1 MVSEP
6 RDPATL
12 QSQQDDAELVAN
24 VLPVLLDGIGDTFK
38 LLEAEWKS
46 IGSLLASVETV
57 VVGKTISIDDDGK
70 LSLFSWLYKLLG
82 ASGLCAVFKEGDSAR
97 FKEFIQTPQRLVES
111 LSAIK
116 TESLPE
122 TVGTEWPLVRRQL
135 LKRIPTSAIAGL
147 INASIIKEPEK
158 LTGKVTTFLRLASEA
173 LGFNISKE
181 SVKGVFDA
189 KIKQGEHEVPIME
202 LAGVTADQAE
212 DMKAFLTQLQRL
224 QALVKQPEDIGA
236 IINCKYTS
244 PGDIAK
250 DQQSAASKLAGAGVA
265 PDRAGRIVTRAL
277 MIDVTEER
285 LWAEALKARGTSGIA
300 DVAIAAADDKKGSGG
315 ESAPSSGNVS
325 AKSDQEEINFS
336 TMFGLGGMGCVECA
350 SVFSPAAYFVNL
362 LEELDKVKGADS
374 KSLRDKLFE
383 RRADLSLL
391 ELSCANTKILIPYLD
406 LVNEVMEATL
416 AKAGSLP
423 PTPIPNMGEDDNDD
437 MYLSQPRNTNY
448 VVYEKVVGDMVFPMN
463 VFPYNQAMHSI
474 RAYLKLAGASRYQL
488 LSTFRSLDRI
498 EKAPVDFF
506 RAASVSDRAIAAEV
520 LGLQHEDYVAVTN
533 ESYYSYQTLL
543 DSGRSL
549 SLEDYQKQIGL
560 KRGYQYWGYAS
571 NTEMTEPSGL
581 TNVKAQFLPRSG
593 LDFAGLLSLLKTSF
607 LAKRLVILNK
617 DRTTKF
623 DGYLDDMRIW
633 QIPLKAAGATEN
645 IIDPTLCNQI
655 QAFMRLKNKLQW
667 PIEELDSLYS
677 TLITLGSLPFDT
689 ESLGHL
695 AAVKRLVDITG
706 MAPSKLQPL
715 WGDINAYNNSSLYY
729 RLFCK
734 PYEGETD
741 VFLPDKLAGKG
752 DTKLSDYVHLI
763 LPVLQITPE
772 EYESIKLYSQMTD
785 QLSLANIS
793 QLYRISLL
801 CTILGISPLDYEG
814 FVSIFDRQFDLLKDP
829 ATTLAV
835 IEYFKPEQPS
845 SSTFSLTELLFAIN
859 GVSSSSDES
868 MNMTL
873 DKAIDITNTILSM
886 PGTIQSEP
894 SIEGDLVSRASVIC
908 SSLLGKEE
916 AQKIVGFLED
926 PAKAPEPPVG
936 EDPIFIQYFSP
947 VLGEKSARDLFRG
960 LTSNSEEDEM
970 EQAARRYRLFIV
982 TMTPIVERT
991 QKQELIVTSLR
1002 QFLPELDSTML
1013 RFLLSDIIKH
1023 AEILPDDVS
1032 ISSGMDILL
1041 RIGNS
1046 SSASVALFNGYFRP
1060 PTTAAYV
1067 FTISVGAGK
1076 DPAPLWIDG
1085 ERLAFNRVS
1094 SNVYTAVS
1102 GRLLGG
1108 KWYEIQYGG
1117 DVTGLTW
1124 AAQGATGI
1132 APASF
1137 TTDTL
1142 VDGQLVT
1149 NTGAVVTK
1157 LMQLSYVV
1165 NHFVLEVTEIEFW
1178 NRMDHFNFDALTLDN
1193 IRQLEKYQLIRDEV
1207 SRSMPKRPLIELYR
1221 WLFASTQNEDESL
1234 SSRIASVSAWPE
1246 QICSGYLAAK
1256 YPNLSEESRK
1266 QRFKSVSALFEMR
1279 ESLRFMKKVN
1289 FPTISLE
1296 SLFTTSEP
1304 VMPGPDHTIASKDFE
1319 YAAIFRSATQ
1329 SRLSSTSL
1337 RNGPTAL
1344 SLASDEIRD
1353 GQRNALVQCLL
1364 SDKYRVHSYATT
1376 AEKLFGYFL
1385 CDVEMGP
1392 ELQTSRIKQAI
1403 STVQLFVQRCILGA
1417 ENVYGVDD
1425 TARLQL
1431 MGSDLDAMLRYRLW
1445 EARQKAFFYPENW
1458 LDPTLRD
1465 DKTEQYL
1472 ALESAV
1478 METKLDMD
1486 SITSLVKDY
1495 VYRVNEVADLQ
1506 VEGYLWERQDKR
1518 TSVGKGEEDIAYDSE
1533 FHVFARTRTSPA
1545 VFYYR
1550 KLQLGGSDVNI
1561 IAYWTPWSRMNVDIP
1576 VQDVDGAGNKL
1587 PTVGSYIVPTM
1598 FKNRLFVFLP
1608 EVMSK
1613 KKDVESTGG
1622 NDDDTTDD
1630 PMIKYLQKM
1639 VPPSNAQ
1646 RHWELRLGY
1655 IELQNGKWTNKKAC
1669 QSALCIIEEDK
1680 LLPDISGLQFQID
1693 TRDKDI
1699 LRVQVGRVIKSAM
1712 EVLGHFELRDQ
1723 QLVLVDGGNYPAS
1736 SVDAPVFND
1745 IAPIYRLEF
1754 SKFVSRQGENWGARP
1769 QVGVFSDT
1777 KPQPLIPTKKKRN
1790 KKTMSHRLVMSFDK
1804 INYGAPT
1811 GFIVESSDEGKS
1823 ETMFSFPPDY
1833 EMYELDPRDATDQ
1846 LEGQRLKTENISDF
1860 VNPMLLKD
1868 MNSERGLK
1876 PLFATLRAFKYSP
1889 DGKPTT
1895 GDYSHDIFGRRNSAL
1910 PHELSTP
1917 FAIYNWELGVHI
1929 PSLLI
1934 ERLLAAQQY
1943 ELALSVARLVFDPTI
1958 VGGKVEEAWSFP
1970 PFRDE
1975 QVRTGR
1981 GPTFDLD
1988 WKKRMTQDEWLES
2001 KSNVHAAARG
2011 KPSAYMFRI
2020 AMKYIEILIAAGDEY
2035 FRQDTL
2041 ESLPLALQRY
2051 TEASQVFGPQPEV
2064 TPRLGKP
2071 AVMTYQKIKD
2081 NLDPNSNLKVD
2092 IGLEFPFFGIPG
2104 PDDQRGEINNRYLG
2118 FLRTDYFCTPA
2129 NPALVALRNLIDDRL
2144 YNIRHG
2150 LDINGRKRVLS
2161 LFEPPI
2167 DPGALIGGSPSLGAS
2182 SLGGLSV
2189 DMEAPMPS
2197 YRFNYLLQRAY
2208 EYAKEIKETAQ
2219 QLVGIKEKRDAES
2232 LSMLQYKHRQ
2242 SIYALNLKIK
2252 QHQKTEIQRSREPLE
2267 AARSQYAM
2275 QLQYYLQLTGESK
2288 AIPNP
2293 GEHWEDIEI
2302 NIEAPTK
2309 DDLRMSPYENMEGIA
2324 YDSASTLNQS
2334 ASDLESQAAFLLG
2347 MPDITANVEP
2357 WGIGLSTTMGG
2368 TTIGQA
2374 AQSLAIAMRG
2384 RAQTVLDQGSRAG
2397 RKSTL
2402 SRQLQERLFQANTIG
2417 HELMKLDMETE
2428 QIDARLAT
2436 MDLEIQAQQRE
2447 ADNAAAEEE
2456 WMRSKYTAEQLYK
2469 FLDNSISQVLH
2480 QTYLQALDM
2489 AKLVRRTL
2497 DFEHAVRYPDSTTQ
2511 PTLTI
2516 GGYWEKSRDGLT
2528 SGEALYADLKRME
2541 MMHIEN
2547 ATHDFEIEKNISLRG
2562 LDPRALLTI
2571 QETGSAIVRLP
2582 ESLFDRDFPGHYCR
2596 RIASVALSLPCIVG
2610 AYTSINCTLSLTKH
2624 KYRTSALVKDAQSL
2638 YEDEEGKYRTDR
2650 IPITEIAVTNGTR
2663 DSGTFSLDFQAS
2675 GQYGPF
2681 EGAGAV
2687 SDWQV
2692 SLPDKMRQFDYRT
2705 ISDVVMHLR
2714 YTSVNGGGRLK
2725 QVAETA
2731 VDALKPPTLALNLR
2745 DEYPDEW
2752 HKVSRG
2758 RGPDA
2763 SSSTTTTLILANIRD
2778 GLPFWAR
2785 SRTAN
2790 PSGMKLMVYP
2800 EIEDPTLKGTGL
2812 TAPVTLERDDG
2823 AGIGTYTAFSYSGR
2837 MPSLDAPWEI
2847 AIPSNVAL
2855 ERAWLFIDF

>member
-1 MVSEP
+1 M
-6 RDPATL
+6 
-12 QSQQDDAELVAN
+12 
-24 VLPVLLDGIGDTFK
+24 
-38 LLEAEWKS
+38 
-46 IGSLLASVETV
+46 
-57 VVGKTISIDDDGK
+57 DDDGK
-70 LSLFSWLYKLLG
+70 LSIFSWLYKLLG
-82 ASGLCAVFKEGDSAR
+82 ASGVCAVFEEGDDAQ
-97 FKEFIQTPQRLVES
+97 FEELIETPQRLVEF
-111 LSAIK
+111 LSAIE

-122 TVGTEWPLVRRQL
+122 AVSSEWPLARRQL
-135 LKRIPTSAIAGL
+135 FKRIPTSAIAGL
-147 INASIIKEPEK
+147 IDVSIIQEPKK
-158 LTGKVTTFLRLASEA
+158 LTGKVTAFLRLASES
-173 LGFNISKE
+173 LGFNISKLP
-181 SVKGVFDA
+181 VKSVFDA
-189 KIKQGEHEVPIME
+189 KIKQGEREVPIME
-202 LAGVTADQAE
+202 LAGVTADQVE
-212 DMKAFLTQLQRL
+212 DMKAFLTQLQKL

-236 IINCKYTS
+236 IIKCNYTS

-250 DQQSAASKLAGAGVA
+250 DQQNAATKLAGAGVA
-265 PDRAGRIVTRAL
+265 SDRASRIVTRAL

-285 LWAEALKARGTSGIA
+285 FWAEALKARGTSGIA
-300 DVAIAAADDKKGSGG
+300 DVAIAAADDKKQSG
-315 ESAPSSGNVS
+315 EKPSPGSGNVS
-325 AKSDQEEINFS
+325 SEGDREEINFS

-350 SVFSPAAYFVNL
+350 SVFSPAAYLVNL

-374 KSLRDKLFE
+374 KSLRDKLLD
-383 RRADLSLL
+383 RRADLSML

-406 LVNEVMEATL
+406 LVNEVMEAAL

-423 PTPIPNMGEDDNDD
+423 PTPVPNMGEDDNDD

-448 VVYEKVVGDMVFPMN
+448 AVYEQVVGDMVFPMN

-474 RAYLKLAGASRYQL
+474 RAYLKLASVSRYQL
-488 LSTFRSLDRI
+488 LATFRSLDRI
-498 EKAPVDFF
+498 RKASVEVSK
-506 RAASVSDRAIAAEV
+506 AASVSDHAIAAEV

-533 ESYYSYQTLL
+533 ESYYSHQILL
-543 DSGRSL
+543 DSGQNL
-549 SLEDYQKQIGL
+549 SLENYQKQIGL
-560 KRGYQYWGYAS
+560 KRRYEYWGYAS
-571 NTEMTEPSGL
+571 DAEMTGSSGL
-581 TNVKAQFLPRSG
+581 TNVKTQLLPRSG

-607 LAKRLVILNK
+607 LAKRLVVLNK

-623 DGYLDDMRIW
+623 DGYLDDMRVW

-645 IIDPTLCNQI
+645 VVDPTLFNHI
-655 QAFMRLKNKLQW
+655 QAFLRLKNKLQW
-667 PIEELDSLYS
+667 SIEELDSLYS
-677 TLITLGSLPFDT
+677 TLLTLGSLPFDA

-695 AAVKRLVDITG
+695 AAVKRLVAIT
-706 MAPSKLQPL
+706 AIPPSKLQPL
-715 WGDINAYNNSSLYY
+715 WGDMNAYNDSSLYY
-729 RLFCK
+729 QLFCK
-734 PYEGETD
+734 PYRGETN
-741 VFLPDKLAGKG
+741 VFLPDELAKG
-752 DTKLSDYVHLI
+752 DAKISDYVHLI

-772 EYESIKLYSQMTD
+772 EYESIKLCSQMTD

-801 CTILGISPLDYEG
+801 CTILGISPLDYG
-814 FVSIFDRQFDLLKDP
+814 VFVSIFDRQFDLLKDP

-845 SSTFSLTELLFAIN
+845 SSTLLLSELLFVIN
-859 GVSSSSDES
+859 GVSSTSDES
-868 MNMTL
+868 TNMTI

-886 PGTIQSEP
+886 PGTVQSDP
-894 SIEGDLVSRASVIC
+894 SMEGDLVSQVYLIC
-908 SSLLGKEE
+908 NRLLGKEE
-916 AQKIVGFLED
+916 AQKIVNFLED
-926 PAKAPEPPVG
+926 PAKAPEPPID

-947 VLGEKSARDLFRG
+947 ILGEKSARDLFQD
-960 LTSNSEEDEM
+960 LTSDAEGDAT

-982 TMTPIVERT
+982 TMTPMLART

-1002 QFLPELDSTML
+1002 QFLPKLDSTML

-1023 AEILPDDVS
+1023 ADILPSDVS
-1032 ISSGMDILL
+1032 ISSGMDVLL
-1041 RIGNS
+1041 RLGNA
-1046 SSASVALFNGYFRP
+1046 SSAGVTSFNGYFRP
-1060 PTTAAYV
+1060 PTTATYA
-1067 FTISVGAGK
+1067 FTIFVEADK
-1076 DPAPLWIDG
+1076 DAAPLWIDG
-1085 ERLAFNRVS
+1085 EQLNFSRAS
-1094 SNVYTAVS
+1094 SNVCTAIS
-1102 GRLLGG
+1102 SRLLGG
-1108 KWYEIQYGG
+1108 KWYEIRYGG

-1124 AAQGATGI
+1124 AAQGAVGI
-1132 APASF
+1132 APAHF

-1149 NTGAVVTK
+1149 NTGAIVTK
-1157 LMQLSYVV
+1157 LMQLSYIATR
-1165 NHFVLEVTEIEFW
+1165 FTLEVTEIEFW
-1178 NRMDHFNFDALTLDN
+1178 NRMDHFNFNALTLDN
-1193 IRQLEKYQLIRDEV
+1193 IRQLEKYQLIRDEAC
-1207 SRSMPKRPLIELYR
+1207 RGMPKRPLIELYR
-1221 WLFASTQNEDESL
+1221 WLFAPTQNGNESL

-1246 QICSGYLAAK
+1246 QICSSYLAAK
-1256 YPNLSEESRK
+1256 YPTLTEESRK
-1266 QRFKSVSALFEMR
+1266 QEFKDISALFEMR
-1279 ESLRFMKKVN
+1279 ESLRFTKKVD
-1289 FPTISLE
+1289 FPTMSLE
-1296 SLFTTSEP
+1296 SFFATSEP
-1304 VMPGPDHTIASKDFE
+1304 VMPEPDGTMASKDFE

-1337 RNGPTAL
+1337 RNGPTTL

-1353 GQRNALVQCLL
+1353 GQRSALVQCLL
-1364 SDKYRVHSYATT
+1364 SDKYRVHEYATT

-1431 MGSDLDAMLRYRLW
+1431 MASDLDAMLRYRLW

-1486 SITSLVKDY
+1486 VITSLIKDY

-1506 VEGYLWERQDKR
+1506 VDAYLWERQDKR
-1518 TSVGKGEEDIAYDSE
+1518 TSVGRGEEDIAYDSE

-1545 VFYYR
+1545 VYYYR

-1587 PTVGSYIVPTM
+1587 PTIGSYIVPTM

-1613 KKDVESTGG
+1613 KKDVEPAKE
-1622 NDDDTTDD
+1622 DDDGEIDD
-1630 PMIKYLQKM
+1630 PTIKYLQKM
-1639 VPPSNAQ
+1639 VPRSNAQ

-1669 QSALCIIEEDK
+1669 QSALCIIEENK
-1680 LLPDISGLQFQID
+1680 LLPDVSGLQFQID
-1693 TRDKDI
+1693 AREEDI
-1699 LRVQVGRVIKSAM
+1699 LRVQVGRVVESAM
-1712 EVLGHFELRDQ
+1712 EVLGHFELRGE
-1723 QLVLVDGGNYPAS
+1723 QLVLVDESNYPAS
-1736 SVDAPVFND
+1736 SVNAPVFERV
-1745 IAPIYRLEF
+1745 APIYQLEF
-1754 SKFVSRQGENWGARP
+1754 SKFVSREGENWGDRP
-1769 QVGVFSDT
+1769 EGGVFSGV
-1777 KPQPLIPTKKKRN
+1777 KPQPLIPEKRKRN
-1790 KKTMSHRLVMSFDK
+1790 KKTMSHRLVMSFDT
-1804 INYGAPT
+1804 INYSAPT
-1811 GFIVESSDEGKS
+1811 GFIVESSDAGKS

-1833 EMYELDPRDATDQ
+1833 EMYELDPRDETGQ
-1846 LEGQRLKTENISDF
+1846 LEGQRLKAENISDF

-1889 DGKPTT
+1889 DGQPTV

-1929 PSLLI
+1929 PSLII

-2001 KSNVHAAARG
+2001 KGNVHAAARG

-2020 AMKYIEILIAAGDEY
+2020 AMKYIEILIGSGDEY

-2092 IGLEFPFFGIPG
+2092 IGLEFPFFGNPG
-2104 PDDQRGEINNRYLG
+2104 PDDHRGEINNRYLG

-2182 SLGGLSV
+2182 ALGGLSA

-2208 EYAKEIKETAQ
+2208 EYAREIKETAQ
-2219 QLVGIKEKRDAES
+2219 QLVGIKERRDAES
-2232 LSMLQYKHRQ
+2232 LSMLRYKHQQ
-2242 SIYALNLKIK
+2242 SVFGLNLKIK

-2293 GEHWEDIEI
+2293 GEHWEDIQI
-2302 NIEAPTK
+2302 NIETPTK
-2309 DDLRMSPYENMEGIA
+2309 DDLRMSPYENMEGMA
-2324 YDSASTLNQS
+2324 YDSASNLNQS
-2334 ASDLESQAAFLLG
+2334 ASDLESQAAFLLA
-2347 MPDITANVEP
+2347 MPEITASVEP
-2357 WGIGLSTTMGG
+2357 WGVGMSTTMGG
-2368 TTIGQA
+2368 NTFGQA

-2384 RAQTVLDQGSRAG
+2384 RAQAVLDQGSRAG

-2417 HELMKLDMETE
+2417 RELMKLDMEME

-2436 MDLEIQAQQRE
+2436 MELEIQAQQRE

-2456 WMRSKYTAEQLYK
+2456 WMRSKYTGEQVYK

-2497 DFEHAVRYPDSTTQ
+2497 DFEHAVRYPDGAAASAQQ
-2511 PTLTI
+2511 PLAI
-2516 GGYWEKSRDGLT
+2516 GGYWEKTRDGLT

-2541 MMHIEN
+2541 MMHVEN

-2562 LDPRALLTI
+2562 LDPLALLTI
-2571 QETGSAIVRLP
+2571 QETGSAIIRLP

-2596 RIASVALSLPCIVG
+2596 RIESVALSLPCIVG

-2624 KYRTSALVKDAQSL
+2624 KYRTSALVKDAPSL
-2638 YEDEEGKYRTDR
+2638 YDDEEGKYRTDR
-2650 IPITEIAVTNGTR
+2650 IPITNIAVTNGAR
-2663 DSGTFSLDFQAS
+2663 DTGTFNLDFEAS

-2714 YTSVNGGGRLK
+2714 YTSVNSSGRLK
-2725 QVAETA
+2725 QMAETA
-2731 VDALKPPTLALNLR
+2731 VEALKPPTLALNLR
-2745 DEYPDEW
+2745 DDYPDEW
-2752 HKVSRG
+2752 HKVSRRQG
-2758 RGPDA
+2758 QDA
-2763 SSSTTTTLILANIRD
+2763 DSPATTLVLANVRD

-2785 SRTAN
+2785 SRAAT
-2790 PSGMKLMVYP
+2790 PSSVKLLVCP
-2800 EIEDPTLKGTGL
+2800 EIQDPTLKGTGL
-2812 TAPVTLERDDG
+2812 TAPVALERDDG
-2823 AGIGTYTAFSYSGR
+2823 AAIGAYTAFSHSGK
-2837 MPSLDAPWEI
+2837 MPSLEAPWEI
-2847 AIPSNVAL
+2847 GIPGDVAL
-2855 ERAWLFIDF
+2855 ERAWLLVDF